1 MTKKPLELYIHIP
14 FCVKKCAY
22 CDFLSGPSTLE
33 VREAYVN
40 CLIEEICHCKHAGV
54 GDSDNKWA
62 PCDPENYEVVSAFF
76 GGGTPSILKPDQI
89 RRIMTA
95 LKEVF
100 CWNSDAEVTI
110 EANPGTV
117 DAEKLRNYLDC
128 GINRISFGLQSADN
142 EELRKLGRI
151 HTWEEFLDS
160 FHQARIAGFT
170 NINVDLMSA
179 LPGQTKESWEKTL
192 RQVLALQPE
201 HISAYSLIIEEGTPF
216 YQLYEKDVERRDAGE
231 EPELIPSEEEERAMY
246 EATGRILKEQGYLHY
261 EISNYAKPG
270 CECRHNLGY
279 WQRRDYLGFGLG
291 ASTLLNPVR
300 YKNTEDLEAYL
311 GGDFSKKEF
320 FVLTKDNQIEE
331 TMFLGLRVLEGVS
344 KEHFREQFSCE
355 LRVVYRKELEKLE
368 QEGLLE
374 EEGDF
379 VRLTSRGIDLSNPVL
394 AEFLLS

>member
-1 MTKKPLELYIHIP
+1 MKELELYLHIP
-14 FCVKKCAY
+14 FCVKKCNY
-22 CDFLSGPSTLE
+22 CDFLSAPAEEET
-33 VREAYVN
+33 RAAYVDA
-40 CLIEEICHCKHAGV
+40 LLEEIRGFE
-54 GDSDNKWA
+54 
-62 PCDPENYEVVSAFF
+62 DPEDYEVVTVFF
-76 GGGTPSILKPDQI
+76 GGGTPSILPGQEI
-89 RRIMTA
+89 FRIMEA
-95 LKEVF
+95 LREKF
-100 CWNSDAEVTI
+100 SFRKGAEITL

-117 DAEKLRNYLDC
+117 DKEKLSCYKKA
-128 GINRISFGLQSADN
+128 GINRLSFGLQSADA
-142 EELRKLGRI
+142 EELKKLGRI
-151 HTWEEFLDS
+151 HTWEKFLES
-160 FHQARIAGFT
+160 FQLAREAGFS

-231 EPELIPSEEEERAMY
+231 EPELLPSEEEERAMY

-270 CECRHNLGY
+270 RECRHNLGY

-300 YKNTEDLEAYL
+300 YKNAEDLEAYL

-344 KEHFREQFSCE
+344 KEKFREQFSCE

>member
-1 MTKKPLELYIHIP
+1 MKELELYLHIP
-14 FCVKKCAY
+14 FCVKKCNY
-22 CDFLSGPSTLE
+22 CDFLSAPA
-33 VREAYVN
+33 REETRAAYVDA
-40 CLIEEICHCKHAGV
+40 LLEEIRGF
-54 GDSDNKWA
+54 DE
-62 PCDPENYEVVSAFF
+62 PEDYEVVTVFF
-76 GGGTPSILKPDQI
+76 GGGTPSILPGQEI
-89 RRIMTA
+89 FRIMEA
-95 LKEVF
+95 LREKF
-100 CWNSDAEVTI
+100 SFRKGAEITL

-117 DAEKLRNYLDC
+117 DKEKLSFYKKA
-128 GINRISFGLQSADN
+128 GINRLSFGLQSADA
-142 EELRKLGRI
+142 EELKKLGRI
-151 HTWEEFLDS
+151 HTWEKFLES
-160 FHQARIAGFT
+160 FQLAREAGFS

-270 CECRHNLGY
+270 RECCHNLGY

-344 KEHFREQFSCE
+344 KEQFLEQFSCE

-368 QEGLLE
+368 KEGLLE

>member
-1 MTKKPLELYIHIP
+1 MKELELYLHIP
-14 FCVKKCAY
+14 FCVKKCNY
-22 CDFLSGPSTLE
+22 CDFLSAPAGEET
-33 VREAYVN
+33 RAAYVDA
-40 CLIEEICHCKHAGV
+40 LLEEIRGF
-54 GDSDNKWA
+54 DE
-62 PCDPENYEVVSAFF
+62 PEDYEVVTVFF
-76 GGGTPSILKPDQI
+76 GGGTPSILPGQAI
-89 RRIMTA
+89 FRIM
-95 LKEVF
+95 EVLREKF
-100 CWNSDAEVTI
+100 SFRKGAEITL

-117 DAEKLRNYLDC
+117 DKEKLSFYKKA
-128 GINRISFGLQSADN
+128 GINRLSFGLQSADA
-142 EELRKLGRI
+142 EELKKLGRI
-151 HTWEEFLDS
+151 HTWEKFLES
-160 FHQARIAGFT
+160 FQLAREAGFS

-192 RQVLALQPE
+192 RQVLVLQPE

-270 CECRHNLGY
+270 RECCHNLGY

-344 KEHFREQFSCE
+344 KEQFREQFSCE

-368 QEGLLE
+368 KEGLLE

>member
-1 MTKKPLELYIHIP
+1 MKELELYLHIP
-14 FCVKKCAY
+14 FCVKKCNY
-22 CDFLSGPSTLE
+22 CDFLSASAGEET
-33 VREAYVN
+33 RAAYVDA
-40 CLIEEICHCKHAGV
+40 LLEEIRGF
-54 GDSDNKWA
+54 DE
-62 PCDPENYEVVSAFF
+62 PEGYEVVTVFF
-76 GGGTPSILKPDQI
+76 GGGTPSILPGQAI
-89 RRIMTA
+89 FRIMEA
-95 LKEVF
+95 LREKF
-100 CWNSDAEVTI
+100 SFRKGAEITL

-117 DAEKLRNYLDC
+117 DKEKLSFYKKA
-128 GINRISFGLQSADN
+128 GINRLSFGLQSADA
-142 EELRKLGRI
+142 EELKKLGRI
-151 HTWEEFLDS
+151 HTWEKFLES
-160 FHQARIAGFT
+160 FQLAREAGFS

-270 CECRHNLGY
+270 CECCHNLGY
-279 WQRRDYLGFGLG
+279 WKRRDYLGFGLG

-344 KEHFREQFSCE
+344 KEQFREHFSCE
-355 LRVVYRKELEKLE
+355 LNVVYRKELEKLE

>member
-1 MTKKPLELYIHIP
+1 MKELELYLHIP
-14 FCVKKCAY
+14 FCVKKCNY
-22 CDFLSGPSTLE
+22 CDFLSAPAEEET
-33 VREAYVN
+33 RAAYVDA
-40 CLIEEICHCKHAGV
+40 LLEEIRGF
-54 GDSDNKWA
+54 DE
-62 PCDPENYEVVSAFF
+62 PEDYEVVTVFF
-76 GGGTPSILKPDQI
+76 GGGTPSILPGQAI
-89 RRIMTA
+89 FRIMEA
-95 LKEVF
+95 LREKF
-100 CWNSDAEVTI
+100 SFRKGAEITL

-117 DAEKLRNYLDC
+117 DKEKLSFYKKA
-128 GINRISFGLQSADN
+128 GINRLSFGLQSADA
-142 EELRKLGRI
+142 EELKKLGRI
-151 HTWEEFLDS
+151 HTWEKFLES
-160 FHQARIAGFT
+160 FQLAREAGFS

-270 CECRHNLGY
+270 RECCHNLGY

-344 KEHFREQFSCE
+344 KEQFREQFSCE

-368 QEGLLE
+368 KEGLLE

>member
-1 MTKKPLELYIHIP
+1 MKELELYLHIP
-14 FCVKKCAY
+14 FCVKKCNY
-22 CDFLSGPSTLE
+22 CDFLSAPAGEET
-33 VREAYVN
+33 RAAYVDA
-40 CLIEEICHCKHAGV
+40 LLEEIRGF
-54 GDSDNKWA
+54 DE
-62 PCDPENYEVVSAFF
+62 PEDYEVVTVFF
-76 GGGTPSILKPDQI
+76 GGGTPSILPGQAI
-89 RRIMTA
+89 FRIMEA
-95 LKEVF
+95 LREKFSFRKE
-100 CWNSDAEVTI
+100 AEITL

-117 DAEKLRNYLDC
+117 DKEKLSFYKKA
-128 GINRISFGLQSADN
+128 GINRLSFGLQSADA
-142 EELRKLGRI
+142 EELKKLGRI
-151 HTWEEFLDS
+151 HTWEKFLES
-160 FHQARIAGFT
+160 FQLAREAGFS

-179 LPGQTKESWEKTL
+179 RPGQTKESWEKTL

-300 YKNTEDLEAYL
+300 SKNTEDLEAYL

-344 KEHFREQFSCE
+344 KEQFREQFSCE

-368 QEGLLE
+368 KEGLLE

>member
-1 MTKKPLELYIHIP
+1 MKELELYLHIP
-14 FCVKKCAY
+14 FCVKKCNY
-22 CDFLSGPSTLE
+22 CDFLSALAGEET
-33 VREAYVN
+33 RAAYVDA
-40 CLIEEICHCKHAGV
+40 LLEEIRGF
-54 GDSDNKWA
+54 DE
-62 PCDPENYEVVSAFF
+62 PEDYEVVTVFF
-76 GGGTPSILKPDQI
+76 GGGTPSILPGQAI
-89 RRIMTA
+89 FRIMEA
-95 LKEVF
+95 LREKF
-100 CWNSDAEVTI
+100 SFRKGAEITL

-117 DAEKLRNYLDC
+117 DKEKLSFYKKA
-128 GINRISFGLQSADN
+128 GINRLSFGLQSADA
-142 EELRKLGRI
+142 EELKKLGRI
-151 HTWEEFLDS
+151 HTWEKFLES
-160 FHQARIAGFT
+160 FQLAREAGFS

-246 EATGRILKEQGYLHY
+246 ESTGRILKEQGYLHY

-344 KEHFREQFSCE
+344 KEQFREQFSCE

>member
-1 MTKKPLELYIHIP
+1 MKELELYLHIP
-14 FCVKKCAY
+14 FCVKKCNY
-22 CDFLSGPSTLE
+22 CDFLSAPAGEET
-33 VREAYVN
+33 RAAYVDT
-40 CLIEEICHCKHAGV
+40 LLEEIRGF
-54 GDSDNKWA
+54 DE
-62 PCDPENYEVVSAFF
+62 PEDYEVVTVFF
-76 GGGTPSILKPDQI
+76 GGGTPSILPGQAI
-89 RRIMTA
+89 LRIMEA
-95 LKEVF
+95 LREKF
-100 CWNSDAEVTI
+100 SFRKGAEITL

-117 DAEKLRNYLDC
+117 DKEKLSFYKKA
-128 GINRISFGLQSADN
+128 GINRLSFGLQSADA
-142 EELRKLGRI
+142 EELKKLGRI
-151 HTWEEFLDS
+151 HTWEKFLES
-160 FHQARIAGFT
+160 FQLAREAGFS

-270 CECRHNLGY
+270 RECCHNLGY

-344 KEHFREQFSCE
+344 KEQFREQFSCE
-355 LRVVYRKELEKLE
+355 LRVVYRKDLEKLE
-368 QEGLLE
+368 KEGLLE

>member
-1 MTKKPLELYIHIP
+1 MKELELYLHIP
-14 FCVKKCAY
+14 FCVKKCNY
-22 CDFLSGPSTLE
+22 CDFLSAPAGEET
-33 VREAYVN
+33 RAAYVDA
-40 CLIEEICHCKHAGV
+40 LLEEIRGF
-54 GDSDNKWA
+54 DE
-62 PCDPENYEVVSAFF
+62 PEDYEVVTVFF
-76 GGGTPSILKPDQI
+76 GGGTPSILPGRAI
-89 RRIMTA
+89 FRIM
-95 LKEVF
+95 EVLREKF
-100 CWNSDAEVTI
+100 SFRKGAEITL

-117 DAEKLRNYLDC
+117 DKEKLSFYKKA
-128 GINRISFGLQSADN
+128 GINRLSFGLQSADA
-142 EELRKLGRI
+142 EELKKLGRI
-151 HTWEEFLDS
+151 HTWEKFLES
-160 FHQARIAGFT
+160 FQLAREAGFS

-344 KEHFREQFSCE
+344 KEQFREQFSCE

>member
-1 MTKKPLELYIHIP
+1 MKELELYLHIP
-14 FCVKKCAY
+14 FCVKKCNY
-22 CDFLSGPSTLE
+22 CDFLSAPAEEET
-33 VREAYVN
+33 RAAYVDA
-40 CLIEEICHCKHAGV
+40 LLEEIRGFE
-54 GDSDNKWA
+54 
-62 PCDPENYEVVSAFF
+62 DPEDYEVVTVFF
-76 GGGTPSILKPDQI
+76 GGGTPSILPGQEI
-89 RRIMTA
+89 FRIMEA
-95 LKEVF
+95 LREKF
-100 CWNSDAEVTI
+100 SFRKGAEITL

-117 DAEKLRNYLDC
+117 DKEKLSCYKKA
-128 GINRISFGLQSADN
+128 GINRLSFGLQSADA
-142 EELRKLGRI
+142 EELKKLGRI
-151 HTWEEFLDS
+151 HTWEKFLES
-160 FHQARIAGFT
+160 FQLAREAGFS

-231 EPELIPSEEEERAMY
+231 EPELLPSEEEERAMY

-270 CECRHNLGY
+270 RECRHNLGY

-344 KEHFREQFSCE
+344 KEKFREQFSCE

>member
-1 MTKKPLELYIHIP
+1 MAVLDIFKPQISVIADGLAGKVILIYGSNNLGKSLQATKFPKPFVIACEMGLNGISGVPYAPVTRWSDFKSIVKQFTGNTKEKAKELYSTIIIDE
-14 FCVKKCAY
+14 VYASSIY
-22 CDFLSGPSTLE
+22 CQD
-33 VREAYVN
+33 YVCQTYGN
-40 CLIEEICHCKHAGV
+40 GALTMAD
-54 GDSDNKWA
+54 GDSKHN
-62 PCDPENYEVVSAFF
+62 
-76 GGGTPSILKPDQI
+76 L
-89 RRIMTA
+89 
-95 LKEVF
+95 
-100 CWNSDAEVTI
+100 
-110 EANPGTV
+110 
-117 DAEKLRNYLDC
+117 
-128 GINRISFGLQSADN
+128 
-142 EELRKLGRI
+142 
-151 HTWEEFLDS
+151 
-160 FHQARIAGFT
+160 
-170 NINVDLMSA
+170 
-179 LPGQTKESWEKTL
+179 
-192 RQVLALQPE
+192 
-201 HISAYSLIIEEGTPF
+201 

>member
-1 MTKKPLELYIHIP
+1 MKELELYLHIP
-14 FCVKKCAY
+14 FCVKKCNY
-22 CDFLSGPSTLE
+22 CDFLSAPAEEET
-33 VREAYVN
+33 RAAYVDA
-40 CLIEEICHCKHAGV
+40 LLEEIRGF
-54 GDSDNKWA
+54 DE
-62 PCDPENYEVVSAFF
+62 PEDYEVVTVFF
-76 GGGTPSILKPDQI
+76 GGGTPSILPGQEI
-89 RRIMTA
+89 FRIMEA
-95 LKEVF
+95 LREKF
-100 CWNSDAEVTI
+100 SFRKGAEITL

-117 DAEKLRNYLDC
+117 DKEKLVCYKKA
-128 GINRISFGLQSADN
+128 GINRLSFGLQSADA
-142 EELRKLGRI
+142 EELKKLGRI
-151 HTWEEFLDS
+151 HTWEKFLES
-160 FHQARIAGFT
+160 FQLAREAGFS

-201 HISAYSLIIEEGTPF
+201 HISAYSLIIEEGTLF

-231 EPELIPSEEEERAMY
+231 EPELLPSEEEERAMY

-270 CECRHNLGY
+270 RECRHNLGY

-344 KEHFREQFSCE
+344 KEKFREQFSCE

>member
-1 MTKKPLELYIHIP
+1 MKELELYLHIP
-14 FCVKKCAY
+14 FCVKKCNY
-22 CDFLSGPSTLE
+22 CDFLSAPAGEET
-33 VREAYVN
+33 RAAYVDT
-40 CLIEEICHCKHAGV
+40 LLEEIRGF
-54 GDSDNKWA
+54 DE
-62 PCDPENYEVVSAFF
+62 PEDYEVVTVFL
-76 GGGTPSILKPDQI
+76 GGGTPSILPGQAI
-89 RRIMTA
+89 FRIMEA
-95 LKEVF
+95 LREKF
-100 CWNSDAEVTI
+100 SFRKGAEITL

-117 DAEKLRNYLDC
+117 DKEKLSFYKKA
-128 GINRISFGLQSADN
+128 GINRLSFGLQSADA
-142 EELRKLGRI
+142 EELKKLGRI
-151 HTWEEFLDS
+151 HTWEKFLES
-160 FHQARIAGFT
+160 FQLAREAGFS

-270 CECRHNLGY
+270 RECCHNLGY

-300 YKNTEDLEAYL
+300 YKNTENLEAYL

-344 KEHFREQFSCE
+344 KEQFREQFSCE

-368 QEGLLE
+368 KEGLLE

>member
-1 MTKKPLELYIHIP
+1 MKELELYLHIP
-14 FCVKKCAY
+14 FCVKKCNY
-22 CDFLSGPSTLE
+22 CDFLSAPAEEET
-33 VREAYVN
+33 RAAYVDA
-40 CLIEEICHCKHAGV
+40 LLEEIRGFE
-54 GDSDNKWA
+54 
-62 PCDPENYEVVSAFF
+62 DPEDYEVVTVFF
-76 GGGTPSILKPDQI
+76 GGGTPSILPGQEI
-89 RRIMTA
+89 FRIMEA
-95 LKEVF
+95 LREKF
-100 CWNSDAEVTI
+100 SFRKRAEITL

-117 DAEKLRNYLDC
+117 DKEKLSCYKKA
-128 GINRISFGLQSADN
+128 GINRLSFGLQSADA
-142 EELRKLGRI
+142 EELKKLGRI
-151 HTWEEFLDS
+151 HTWEKFLES
-160 FHQARIAGFT
+160 FQLAREAGFS

-231 EPELIPSEEEERAMY
+231 EPELLPSEEEERAMY

-270 CECRHNLGY
+270 RECRHNLGY

-344 KEHFREQFSCE
+344 KEKFREQFSCE
-355 LRVVYRKELEKLE
+355 LRVDYRKELEKLE

>member
-1 MTKKPLELYIHIP
+1 MKELELYLHIP
-14 FCVKKCAY
+14 FCVKKCNY
-22 CDFLSGPSTLE
+22 CDFLSASAGEET
-33 VREAYVN
+33 RAAYVDA
-40 CLIEEICHCKHAGV
+40 LLEEIRGF
-54 GDSDNKWA
+54 DE
-62 PCDPENYEVVSAFF
+62 PEGYEVVTVFF
-76 GGGTPSILKPDQI
+76 GGGTPSILPGQAI
-89 RRIMTA
+89 FRIMEA
-95 LKEVF
+95 LREKF
-100 CWNSDAEVTI
+100 SFRKGAEITL

-117 DAEKLRNYLDC
+117 DKEKLSFYKKA
-128 GINRISFGLQSADN
+128 GINRLSFGLQSADA
-142 EELRKLGRI
+142 EELKKLGRI
-151 HTWEEFLDS
+151 HTWEKFLES
-160 FHQARIAGFT
+160 FQLAREAGFS

-344 KEHFREQFSCE
+344 KEQFREQFSCE

-368 QEGLLE
+368 KEGLLE

-379 VRLTSRGIDLSNPVL
+379 VRLTGRGIDLSNPVL

>member
-1 MTKKPLELYIHIP
+1 MKELELYLHIP
-14 FCVKKCAY
+14 FCVKKCNY
-22 CDFLSGPSTLE
+22 CDFLSALAGEET
-33 VREAYVN
+33 RAAYVDA
-40 CLIEEICHCKHAGV
+40 LLEEIRGF
-54 GDSDNKWA
+54 DE
-62 PCDPENYEVVSAFF
+62 PEDYEVVTVFF
-76 GGGTPSILKPDQI
+76 GGGTPSILPGQAI
-89 RRIMTA
+89 FRIMEA
-95 LKEVF
+95 LREKFSFRKE
-100 CWNSDAEVTI
+100 AEITL

-117 DAEKLRNYLDC
+117 DKEKLSFYKKA
-128 GINRISFGLQSADN
+128 GINRLSFGLQSADA
-142 EELRKLGRI
+142 EELKKLGRI
-151 HTWEEFLDS
+151 HTWEKFLES
-160 FHQARIAGFT
+160 FQLAREAGFS

-344 KEHFREQFSCE
+344 KEQFREQFSCE

-368 QEGLLE
+368 KEGLLE

>member
-1 MTKKPLELYIHIP
+1 MKELELYLHIP
-14 FCVKKCAY
+14 FCVKKCNY
-22 CDFLSGPSTLE
+22 CDFLSAPAEEET
-33 VREAYVN
+33 RAAYVDA
-40 CLIEEICHCKHAGV
+40 LLEEIRGF
-54 GDSDNKWA
+54 DE
-62 PCDPENYEVVSAFF
+62 PEDYEVVTVFF
-76 GGGTPSILKPDQI
+76 GGGTPSILPGQEI
-89 RRIMTA
+89 FRIMEA
-95 LKEVF
+95 LREKF
-100 CWNSDAEVTI
+100 SFRKGAEITL

-117 DAEKLRNYLDC
+117 DKEKLSCYKKA
-128 GINRISFGLQSADN
+128 GINRLSFGLQSADA
-142 EELRKLGRI
+142 EELKKLGRI
-151 HTWEEFLDS
+151 HTWEKFQES
-160 FHQARIAGFT
+160 FQLAREAGFS

-201 HISAYSLIIEEGTPF
+201 HISAYSLIIEEGTLF

-231 EPELIPSEEEERAMY
+231 EPELLPSEEEERAMY

-270 CECRHNLGY
+270 RECRHNLGY

-291 ASTLLNPVR
+291 AATLLNPVR

-344 KEHFREQFSCE
+344 KEKFREQFSCE

>member
-1 MTKKPLELYIHIP
+1 MKELELYLHIP
-14 FCVKKCAY
+14 FCVKKCNY
-22 CDFLSGPSTLE
+22 CDFLSAPAEEET
-33 VREAYVN
+33 RAAYADA
-40 CLIEEICHCKHAGV
+40 LLEEIRGF
-54 GDSDNKWA
+54 DE
-62 PCDPENYEVVSAFF
+62 PEDYEVVTVFF
-76 GGGTPSILKPDQI
+76 GGGTPSVLPGQEIF
-89 RRIMTA
+89 RIMEA
-95 LKEVF
+95 LREKF
-100 CWNSDAEVTI
+100 SFRKGAEITL

-117 DAEKLRNYLDC
+117 DKEKLSCYKKA
-128 GINRISFGLQSADN
+128 GINRLSFGLQSADA
-142 EELRKLGRI
+142 EELKKLGRI
-151 HTWEEFLDS
+151 HTWEKFLES
-160 FHQARIAGFT
+160 FQLAREAGFS

-231 EPELIPSEEEERAMY
+231 EPELLPSEEEERAMY

-270 CECRHNLGY
+270 RECRHNLGY

-344 KEHFREQFSCE
+344 KEKFREQFSCE

>member
-1 MTKKPLELYIHIP
+1 MKELELYLHIP
-14 FCVKKCAY
+14 FCVKKCNY
-22 CDFLSGPSTLE
+22 CDFLSAPAGEET
-33 VREAYVN
+33 RAAYVDA
-40 CLIEEICHCKHAGV
+40 LLEEIRGF
-54 GDSDNKWA
+54 DE
-62 PCDPENYEVVSAFF
+62 PEDYEVVTVFF
-76 GGGTPSILKPDQI
+76 GGGTPSILPGQAI
-89 RRIMTA
+89 FRIMEA
-95 LKEVF
+95 LREKF
-100 CWNSDAEVTI
+100 SFRKGAEITL

-117 DAEKLRNYLDC
+117 DKEKLSFYKKA
-128 GINRISFGLQSADN
+128 GINRLSFGLQSADA
-142 EELRKLGRI
+142 EELKKLGRI
-151 HTWEEFLDS
+151 HTWEKFLES
-160 FHQARIAGFT
+160 FQLAREAGFS

-192 RQVLALQPE
+192 RQVLVLQPE

-231 EPELIPSEEEERAMY
+231 EPELIHSEEEERAMY

-270 CECRHNLGY
+270 RECCHNLGY

-344 KEHFREQFSCE
+344 KEQFREHFSCE
-355 LRVVYRKELEKLE
+355 LNVVYRKELEKLE

>member
-1 MTKKPLELYIHIP
+1 MKELELYLHIP
-14 FCVKKCAY
+14 FCVKKCNY
-22 CDFLSGPSTLE
+22 CDFLSAPAGEET
-33 VREAYVN
+33 RAAYVDA
-40 CLIEEICHCKHAGV
+40 LLEEIRGF
-54 GDSDNKWA
+54 DE
-62 PCDPENYEVVSAFF
+62 PEDYEVVTVFF
-76 GGGTPSILKPDQI
+76 GGGTPSILPGQAI
-89 RRIMTA
+89 FRIMEA
-95 LKEVF
+95 LREKF
-100 CWNSDAEVTI
+100 SFRKGAEITL

-117 DAEKLRNYLDC
+117 DKEKLSFYKKA
-128 GINRISFGLQSADN
+128 GINRLSFGLQSADA
-142 EELRKLGRI
+142 EELKKLGRI
-151 HTWEEFLDS
+151 HTWEKFLES
-160 FHQARIAGFT
+160 FQLAREAGFS

-270 CECRHNLGY
+270 RECCHNLGY

-344 KEHFREQFSCE
+344 KEQFREQFSCE
-355 LRVVYRKELEKLE
+355 LRVVYRKELDKLE
-368 QEGLLE
+368 KEGLLE

-379 VRLTSRGIDLSNPVL
+379 VRLTSRGIGLSNPVL

>member
-1 MTKKPLELYIHIP
+1 MKELELYLHIP
-14 FCVKKCAY
+14 FCVKKCNY
-22 CDFLSGPSTLE
+22 CDFLSAPAGEET
-33 VREAYVN
+33 RAAYVDA
-40 CLIEEICHCKHAGV
+40 LLEEIRGF
-54 GDSDNKWA
+54 DE
-62 PCDPENYEVVSAFF
+62 PEDYEVVTVFF
-76 GGGTPSILKPDQI
+76 GGGTPSILPGQAI
-89 RRIMTA
+89 FRIMEA
-95 LKEVF
+95 LREKF
-100 CWNSDAEVTI
+100 SFRKGAEITL

-117 DAEKLRNYLDC
+117 DKEKLSFYKKA
-128 GINRISFGLQSADN
+128 GINRLSFGLQSADA
-142 EELRKLGRI
+142 EELKKLGRI
-151 HTWEEFLDS
+151 HTWEKFLES
-160 FHQARIAGFT
+160 FQLAREAGFS

-270 CECRHNLGY
+270 RECCHNLGY

-344 KEHFREQFSCE
+344 KEQFREQFSCE
-355 LRVVYRKELEKLE
+355 LNVVYRKELEKLE
-368 QEGLLE
+368 KEGLLE

>member
-1 MTKKPLELYIHIP
+1 M
-14 FCVKKCAY
+14 
-22 CDFLSGPSTLE
+22 
-33 VREAYVN
+33 
-40 CLIEEICHCKHAGV
+40 
-54 GDSDNKWA
+54 
-62 PCDPENYEVVSAFF
+62 
-76 GGGTPSILKPDQI
+76 
-89 RRIMTA
+89 
-95 LKEVF
+95 
-100 CWNSDAEVTI
+100 
-110 EANPGTV
+110 
-117 DAEKLRNYLDC
+117 
-128 GINRISFGLQSADN
+128 
-142 EELRKLGRI
+142 
-151 HTWEEFLDS
+151 
-160 FHQARIAGFT
+160 
-170 NINVDLMSA
+170 
-179 LPGQTKESWEKTL
+179 
-192 RQVLALQPE
+192 QPE

-344 KEHFREQFSCE
+344 KEQFREQFSCE

-368 QEGLLE
+368 KEGLLE

>member
-1 MTKKPLELYIHIP
+1 MKELELYLHIP
-14 FCVKKCAY
+14 FCVKKCNY
-22 CDFLSGPSTLE
+22 CDFLSAPAEEET
-33 VREAYVN
+33 RAAYVDA
-40 CLIEEICHCKHAGV
+40 LLEEIRGFE
-54 GDSDNKWA
+54 
-62 PCDPENYEVVSAFF
+62 DPEDYEVVTVFF
-76 GGGTPSILKPDQI
+76 GGGTPSILPGQEI
-89 RRIMTA
+89 FRIMEA
-95 LKEVF
+95 LREKF
-100 CWNSDAEVTI
+100 SFRKRAEITL

-117 DAEKLRNYLDC
+117 DKEKLSCYKKA
-128 GINRISFGLQSADN
+128 GINRLSFGLQSADA
-142 EELRKLGRI
+142 EELKKLGRI
-151 HTWEEFLDS
+151 HTWEKFLES
-160 FHQARIAGFT
+160 FQLAREAGFS

-231 EPELIPSEEEERAMY
+231 EPELLPSEEEERAMY

-270 CECRHNLGY
+270 RECRHNLGY

-344 KEHFREQFSCE
+344 KEKFREQFSCE

>member
-1 MTKKPLELYIHIP
+1 MKELELYLHIP
-14 FCVKKCAY
+14 FCVKKCNY
-22 CDFLSGPSTLE
+22 CDFLSAPAGEET
-33 VREAYVN
+33 RAAYVDA
-40 CLIEEICHCKHAGV
+40 LLEEIRGF
-54 GDSDNKWA
+54 DE
-62 PCDPENYEVVSAFF
+62 PEGYEVVTVFF
-76 GGGTPSILKPDQI
+76 GGGTPSILPGQAI
-89 RRIMTA
+89 FRIMEA
-95 LKEVF
+95 LREKF
-100 CWNSDAEVTI
+100 SFRKGAEITL

-117 DAEKLRNYLDC
+117 DKEKLSFYKKA
-128 GINRISFGLQSADN
+128 GINRLSFGLQSADA
-142 EELRKLGRI
+142 EELKKLGRI
-151 HTWEEFLDS
+151 HTWEKFLES
-160 FHQARIAGFT
+160 FQLAREVGFS

-216 YQLYEKDVERRDAGE
+216 YQLYEKDVERRDDGE

-270 CECRHNLGY
+270 RECRHNLGY

-344 KEHFREQFSCE
+344 KEQFREQFSCE

-368 QEGLLE
+368 KEGLLE

>member
-1 MTKKPLELYIHIP
+1 MKELELYLHIP
-14 FCVKKCAY
+14 FCVKKCNY
-22 CDFLSGPSTLE
+22 CDFLSAPAGEET
-33 VREAYVN
+33 RAAYVDA
-40 CLIEEICHCKHAGV
+40 LLEEIRGF
-54 GDSDNKWA
+54 DE
-62 PCDPENYEVVSAFF
+62 PEDYEVVTVFF
-76 GGGTPSILKPDQI
+76 GGGTPSILPGQAI
-89 RRIMTA
+89 FRIMEA
-95 LKEVF
+95 LREKF
-100 CWNSDAEVTI
+100 SFRKGAEITL

-117 DAEKLRNYLDC
+117 DKEKLSFYKKA
-128 GINRISFGLQSADN
+128 GINRLSFGLQSADA
-142 EELRKLGRI
+142 EELKKLGRI
-151 HTWEEFLDS
+151 HTWDKFLES
-160 FHQARIAGFT
+160 FQLAREAGFS

-192 RQVLALQPE
+192 RQVLVLQPE

-270 CECRHNLGY
+270 RECCHNLGY

-344 KEHFREQFSCE
+344 KEQFREHFSCE
-355 LRVVYRKELEKLE
+355 LNVVYRKELEKLE

-379 VRLTSRGIDLSNPVL
+379 VRLTSLGIDLSNPVL

>member
-1 MTKKPLELYIHIP
+1 MKELELYLHIP
-14 FCVKKCAY
+14 FCVKKCNY
-22 CDFLSGPSTLE
+22 CDFLSAPAGEET
-33 VREAYVN
+33 RAAYVDA
-40 CLIEEICHCKHAGV
+40 LLEEIRGF
-54 GDSDNKWA
+54 DE
-62 PCDPENYEVVSAFF
+62 PEDYEVVTVFF
-76 GGGTPSILKPDQI
+76 GGGTPSILPGQAI
-89 RRIMTA
+89 FRIMEA
-95 LKEVF
+95 LREKF
-100 CWNSDAEVTI
+100 SFRKGAEITL

-117 DAEKLRNYLDC
+117 DKEKLSFYKKA
-128 GINRISFGLQSADN
+128 GINRLSFGLQSADA
-142 EELRKLGRI
+142 EELKKLGRI
-151 HTWEEFLDS
+151 HTWEKFLES
-160 FHQARIAGFT
+160 FQLAREAGFS

-344 KEHFREQFSCE
+344 KEQFREQFSCE
-355 LRVVYRKELEKLE
+355 LNVVYRKELEKLE

>member
-1 MTKKPLELYIHIP
+1 MKELELYLHIP
-14 FCVKKCAY
+14 FCVKKCNY
-22 CDFLSGPSTLE
+22 CDFLSALAGEET
-33 VREAYVN
+33 RAAYVDA
-40 CLIEEICHCKHAGV
+40 LLEEIRGF
-54 GDSDNKWA
+54 DE
-62 PCDPENYEVVSAFF
+62 PEDYEVVTVFF
-76 GGGTPSILKPDQI
+76 GGGTPSILPGQAI
-89 RRIMTA
+89 FRIMEA
-95 LKEVF
+95 LREKF
-100 CWNSDAEVTI
+100 SFRKGAEITL

-117 DAEKLRNYLDC
+117 DKEKLSFYKKA
-128 GINRISFGLQSADN
+128 GINRLSFGLQSADA
-142 EELRKLGRI
+142 EELKKLGRI
-151 HTWEEFLDS
+151 HTWEKFLES
-160 FHQARIAGFT
+160 FQLAREAGFS

-201 HISAYSLIIEEGTPF
+201 HISDYRLIIEEGTPF

-246 EATGRILKEQGYLHY
+246 ESTGRILKEQGYLHY

-344 KEHFREQFSCE
+344 KEQFREQFSCE

-368 QEGLLE
+368 KEGLLE

>member
-1 MTKKPLELYIHIP
+1 MKELELYLHIP
-14 FCVKKCAY
+14 FCVKKCNY
-22 CDFLSGPSTLE
+22 CDFLSAPAEEET
-33 VREAYVN
+33 RAAYVDA
-40 CLIEEICHCKHAGV
+40 LLEEIRGFE
-54 GDSDNKWA
+54 
-62 PCDPENYEVVSAFF
+62 DPEDYEVVTVFF
-76 GGGTPSILKPDQI
+76 GGGTPSILPGQEI
-89 RRIMTA
+89 FRIMEA
-95 LKEVF
+95 LREKF
-100 CWNSDAEVTI
+100 SFRKGAEITL

-117 DAEKLRNYLDC
+117 DKEKLSCYKKA
-128 GINRISFGLQSADN
+128 GINRLSFGLQSADA
-142 EELRKLGRI
+142 EELKKLGRI
-151 HTWEEFLDS
+151 HTWEKFLES
-160 FHQARIAGFT
+160 FQLAREAGFS

-201 HISAYSLIIEEGTPF
+201 HISAYSLIIEEGTPI
-216 YQLYEKDVERRDAGE
+216 YQLNEKDVERRDAGE
-231 EPELIPSEEEERAMY
+231 EPELLPSEEEERAMY

-270 CECRHNLGY
+270 RECRHNLGY
-279 WQRRDYLGFGLG
+279 WQRRDYIGFGLG

-344 KEHFREQFSCE
+344 KEKFREQFSCE

>member
-1 MTKKPLELYIHIP
+1 MKELELYLHIP
-14 FCVKKCAY
+14 FCVKKCNY
-22 CDFLSGPSTLE
+22 CDFLSASAGEET
-33 VREAYVN
+33 RAAYVDA
-40 CLIEEICHCKHAGV
+40 LLEEIRGF
-54 GDSDNKWA
+54 DE
-62 PCDPENYEVVSAFF
+62 PEDYEVVTVFF
-76 GGGTPSILKPDQI
+76 GGGTPSILPGQAI
-89 RRIMTA
+89 FRIMEA
-95 LKEVF
+95 LREKF
-100 CWNSDAEVTI
+100 SFRKGAEITL

-117 DAEKLRNYLDC
+117 DKEKLSFYKKA
-128 GINRISFGLQSADN
+128 GINRLSFGLQSADA
-142 EELRKLGRI
+142 EELKKLGRI
-151 HTWEEFLDS
+151 HTWEKFLES
-160 FHQARIAGFT
+160 FQLAREAGFS

-270 CECRHNLGY
+270 RECCHNLGY

-344 KEHFREQFSCE
+344 KEQFREQFSCE

-368 QEGLLE
+368 KEGLLE

>member
-1 MTKKPLELYIHIP
+1 MKELEFYLHIP
-14 FCVKKCAY
+14 FCVKKCNY
-22 CDFLSGPSTLE
+22 CDFLSAPAEEET
-33 VREAYVN
+33 RAAYVDA
-40 CLIEEICHCKHAGV
+40 LLEEIRGFE
-54 GDSDNKWA
+54 
-62 PCDPENYEVVSAFF
+62 DPEDYEVVTVFF
-76 GGGTPSILKPDQI
+76 GGGTPSILPGQEI
-89 RRIMTA
+89 FRIMEA
-95 LKEVF
+95 LREKF
-100 CWNSDAEVTI
+100 SFRKGAEITL

-117 DAEKLRNYLDC
+117 DKEKLSCYKKA
-128 GINRISFGLQSADN
+128 GINRLSFGLQSADA
-142 EELRKLGRI
+142 EELKKLGRI
-151 HTWEEFLDS
+151 HTWEKFLES
-160 FHQARIAGFT
+160 FQLAREAGFS

-231 EPELIPSEEEERAMY
+231 EPELLPSEEEERAMY

-270 CECRHNLGY
+270 RECRHNLGY

-344 KEHFREQFSCE
+344 KEKFREQFSCE

>member
-1 MTKKPLELYIHIP
+1 MKELELYLHIP
-14 FCVKKCAY
+14 FCVKKCNY
-22 CDFLSGPSTLE
+22 CDFLSAPAGEET
-33 VREAYVN
+33 RAAYVDA
-40 CLIEEICHCKHAGV
+40 LLEEIRGF
-54 GDSDNKWA
+54 DE
-62 PCDPENYEVVSAFF
+62 PEDYEVVTVFF
-76 GGGTPSILKPDQI
+76 GGGTPSILPGQAI
-89 RRIMTA
+89 FRIMEA
-95 LKEVF
+95 LREKF
-100 CWNSDAEVTI
+100 SFRKGAEITL

-117 DAEKLRNYLDC
+117 DKEKLSFYKKA
-128 GINRISFGLQSADN
+128 GINRLSFGLQSADA
-142 EELRKLGRI
+142 EELKKLGRI
-151 HTWEEFLDS
+151 HTWEKFLES
-160 FHQARIAGFT
+160 FQLAREAGFS

-270 CECRHNLGY
+270 RECCHNLGY

-344 KEHFREQFSCE
+344 KEQFREHFSCE
-355 LRVVYRKELEKLE
+355 LNVVYRKELEKLE
-368 QEGLLE
+368 KEGLLE

>member
-1 MTKKPLELYIHIP
+1 MKELELYLHIP
-14 FCVKKCAY
+14 FCVKKCNY
-22 CDFLSGPSTLE
+22 CDFLSAPAGEET
-33 VREAYVN
+33 RAAYVDA
-40 CLIEEICHCKHAGV
+40 LLEEIRGF
-54 GDSDNKWA
+54 DE
-62 PCDPENYEVVSAFF
+62 PEDYEVVTVFF
-76 GGGTPSILKPDQI
+76 GGGTPSILPGQAI
-89 RRIMTA
+89 FRIMEA
-95 LKEVF
+95 LREKF
-100 CWNSDAEVTI
+100 SFRKGAEITL

-117 DAEKLRNYLDC
+117 DKEKLSFYKKA
-128 GINRISFGLQSADN
+128 GINRLSFGLQSADA
-142 EELRKLGRI
+142 EELKKLGRI
-151 HTWEEFLDS
+151 HTWEKFLES
-160 FHQARIAGFT
+160 FQLAREAGFS

-270 CECRHNLGY
+270 CECHHNLGY

-344 KEHFREQFSCE
+344 KEQFREQFSCE
-355 LRVVYRKELEKLE
+355 LRVVYRKELDKLE
-368 QEGLLE
+368 KEGLLE

>member
-1 MTKKPLELYIHIP
+1 MKELELYLHIP
-14 FCVKKCAY
+14 FCVKKCNY
-22 CDFLSGPSTLE
+22 CDFLSAPAEEET
-33 VREAYVN
+33 RAAYVDA
-40 CLIEEICHCKHAGV
+40 LLEEIRGFE
-54 GDSDNKWA
+54 
-62 PCDPENYEVVSAFF
+62 DPEDYEVVTVFF
-76 GGGTPSILKPDQI
+76 GGGTPSILPGQEI
-89 RRIMTA
+89 FRIMEA
-95 LKEVF
+95 LREKF
-100 CWNSDAEVTI
+100 SFRKGAEITL

-117 DAEKLRNYLDC
+117 DKEKLSCYKKA
-128 GINRISFGLQSADN
+128 GINRLSFGLQSADA
-142 EELRKLGRI
+142 EELKKLGRI
-151 HTWEEFLDS
+151 HTWEKFLES
-160 FHQARIAGFT
+160 FQLAREAGFS

-231 EPELIPSEEEERAMY
+231 EPELLPSEEEERAMY

-270 CECRHNLGY
+270 RECRHNLGY

-344 KEHFREQFSCE
+344 KEQFREHFSCE

>member
-1 MTKKPLELYIHIP
+1 MMKELELYLHIP
-14 FCVKKCAY
+14 FCVKKCNY
-22 CDFLSGPSTLE
+22 CDFLSAPAGEET
-33 VREAYVN
+33 RAAYVDT
-40 CLIEEICHCKHAGV
+40 LLEEIRGF
-54 GDSDNKWA
+54 DE
-62 PCDPENYEVVSAFF
+62 PEDYEVVTVFF
-76 GGGTPSILKPDQI
+76 GGGTPSILPGQAI
-89 RRIMTA
+89 LRIMEA
-95 LKEVF
+95 LREKF
-100 CWNSDAEVTI
+100 SFRKGAEITL

-117 DAEKLRNYLDC
+117 DKEKLSFYKKA
-128 GINRISFGLQSADN
+128 GINRLSFGLQSADA
-142 EELRKLGRI
+142 EELKKLGRI
-151 HTWEEFLDS
+151 HTWEKFLES
-160 FHQARIAGFT
+160 FQLAREAGFS

-270 CECRHNLGY
+270 RECCHNLGY

-344 KEHFREQFSCE
+344 KEQFREQFSCE

-368 QEGLLE
+368 KEGLLE